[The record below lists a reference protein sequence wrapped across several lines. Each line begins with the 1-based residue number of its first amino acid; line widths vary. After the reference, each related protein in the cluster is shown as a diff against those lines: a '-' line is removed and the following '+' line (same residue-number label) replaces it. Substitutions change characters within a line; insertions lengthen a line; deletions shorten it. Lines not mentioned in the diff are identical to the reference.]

1 MAFPRRLLRDGE
13 ELILDLR
20 PHPVAIAFNVFVAV
34 LVVVAMTL
42 ILINIPDSWDTWVR
56 ITAVALAILV
66 ILIVSVPGVI
76 GWLTSHFVITSE
88 RVIHRSGWLSKHE
101 KDIPLDRVQNI
112 TFSQSIFERM
122 IGAGDLT
129 LESAGEESDTMFKD
143 VRNPEHVQKTIYVI
157 REQDEQRRI
166 RPDLGPRIASP
177 SSPETPYAAPGSPRP
192 GPSAAPGSGSAA
204 PPAAHESP
212 TVPLRPEPTPERR
225 PSSSPR
231 PESSYGGSV
240 ADELEKLVSLR
251 DRGVISEAEF
261 QAQKARLLGS

>member
-13 ELILDLR
+13 ELVLDLR
-20 PHPVAIAFNVFVAV
+20 PHPVAIAFNVVVAV
-34 LVVVAMTL
+34 LVLVAMTL
-42 ILINIPDSWDTWVR
+42 ILVNIPDSWDTWVR
-56 ITAVALAILV
+56 VTTAVLAILV
-66 ILIVSVPGVI
+66 ILVVSVPGII
-76 GWLTSHFVITSE
+76 GWLTSHFVVTSE
-88 RVIHRSGWLSKHE
+88 RVIQRTGWISKHE

-166 RPDLGPRIASP
+166 RPDLGP
-177 SSPETPYAAPGSPRP
+177 PGQS
-192 GPSAAPGSGSAA
+192 GPPAGAGA
-204 PPAAHESP
+204 PPAAAVPAAGASAAAASGAAATP
-212 TVPLRPEPTPERR
+212 TPPLDSAHGTRPEGAAQRR
-225 PSSSPR
+225 GG
-231 PESSYGGSV
+231 YDGSV

>member
-1 MAFPRRLLRDGE
+1 LPGREPEGTVQAMAFPRRLLRDGE

-34 LVVVAMTL
+34 LVLVAMTL
-42 ILINIPDSWDTWVR
+42 ILLNIPDSWDTWVR
-56 ITAVALAILV
+56 LTTVVLAILV
-66 ILIVSVPGVI
+66 ILIVSVPGII

-88 RVIHRSGWLSKHE
+88 RVIQRWGWISKHE

-166 RPDLGPRIASP
+166 RPDLGQRDSSSSSLASP
-177 SSPETPYAAPGSPRP
+177 GP
-192 GPSAAPGSGSAA
+192 GPGGPPSAQ
-204 PPAAHESP
+204 AHESP
-212 TVPLRPEPTPERR
+212 TVPLGAEPSRAGAAQR
-225 PSSSPR
+225 QD
-231 PESSYGGSV
+231 SSYGGSV

-261 QAQKARLLGS
+261 QAQKARLLGA